1 MMDDDKYKMK
11 IGTETICFTL
21 GVSSFKIQEMAHFSH
36 CREGGTQTQFIYT
49 QTSAFVRPGF
59 RFTIA
64 WANLF
69 SMKTV
74 SCNSHVLGRKRI
86 YVRGHLKCK
95 CKAHIPRYF
104 AV

>member
-1 MMDDDKYKMK
+1 MTTNTKMK

-21 GVSSFKIQEMAHFSH
+21 GVNSFKMQEMAHFKH
-36 CREGGTQTQFIYT
+36 CRKGGTQTYVVYLHIK
-49 QTSAFVRPGF
+49 SAFVRPVF
-59 RFTIA
+59 RLTIA
-64 WANLF
+64 WANLL

-104 AV
+104 SV